1 MKKIAFVIAFLLSVT
16 LTAQE
21 NTSWGS
27 YFSYNNIVDMT
38 QSGSR
43 VYAGGE
49 SAMFYQNVINGE
61 LKTITSVDGLKA
73 EGITAIHYSS
83 TYNKTL
89 VGSSNGLL
97 LIVNADNTINT
108 KIDIIEETTI
118 AANIKKINNISEYNG
133 IAYISCDFGIATLN
147 MNTLQFGDSYYIG
160 PGGQKIKVFQTAV
173 VNNTIYAAT
182 ENNGLRS
189 AGLDNPNLVDFSQW
203 TETSSGNWLTATS
216 HSDRLVA
223 SYINNTVVVY
233 FPDENIFGVLA
244 TGSRAITDL
253 NSSGTYLVATSETDV
268 FVFNAGLQVVAHV
281 TQIPNHDVTFTSGSV
296 VNERLY
302 IGTREQGV
310 FSAPLNNTFSFTNI
324 TPAGPEQNE
333 IFSMHKANNALWTVY
348 GAYSYAHNPY
358 PLKYAGV
365 SRLAEDGWFTL
376 SNEEVFSAASI
387 SDVITSPNNES
398 IVYASSYHSG
408 LVKIEGDAPALLYN
422 NTNTGNNSNGL
433 ETMNTGGEPSIRI
446 NSLAFDGNGSLWMT
460 NSRVERPLK
469 VLRSNNSWV
478 SYDFTEITSNT
489 TGDDYEQIVI
499 DRNNTKWI
507 ATRLSGLVAFNENL
521 NNKSIVINASE
532 GNLPDRYVKSLAID
546 NNNRLWIGTVRGLR
560 VLPSVESFTTESE
573 LTTNAIIIT
582 DDDLAQELMYEQT
595 VTAIEVDGSNNKWL
609 GTTAGAFLVSPDGQR
624 TLFHFTKDNSPLPSN
639 IINDIAIDQAT
650 GEVFFATERGL
661 VSYKGTSTA
670 GEDNL
675 NNVYVYPN
683 PVRPGF
689 DGEVKISGLM
699 DNVNLK
705 ITDIE
710 GNLVFEATSEGGTV
724 TWDTS
729 AFGRYKVRSGV
740 YMIFI
745 ASDDGTK
752 TKVKKVMIVR

>member
-1 MKKIAFVIAFLLSVT
+1 MKKIAFVITLLLSVT
-16 LTAQE
+16 LTAQQ

-27 YFSYNNIVDMT
+27 YFSYNSIVDMT
-38 QSGSR
+38 QSGDR
-43 VYAGGE
+43 VYAAGE
-49 SAMFYQNVINGE
+49 SALFYQNVNNGE

-73 EGITAIHYSS
+73 EGITAIHYSRA
-83 TYNKTL
+83 YNKTL
-89 VGSSNGLL
+89 VGNSNGLL
-97 LIVNADNTINT
+97 LIINADNTINT
-108 KIDIIEETTI
+108 KIEIIQETTI
-118 AANIKKINNISEYNG
+118 AANIKRINNISEYNG

-173 VNNTIYAAT
+173 VDNVIYAAT

-189 AGLDNPNLVDFSQW
+189 ASVGNPNLVDFSQW
-203 TETSSGNWLTATS
+203 VEASPGNWLTATS
-216 HSDRLVA
+216 HSERLVA
-223 SYINNTVVVY
+223 SYINNSVLVY
-233 FPDENIFGVLA
+233 FPVENFFGVLA
-244 TGSRAITDL
+244 TGTRPVTDL
-253 NSSGTYLVATSETDV
+253 NSSGSYLVATSEADV

-296 VNERLY
+296 INERLY
-302 IGTREQGV
+302 IGTREEGV

-324 TPAGPEQNE
+324 TPSGPERNE

-348 GAYSYAHNPY
+348 GAYDYNHNPF
-358 PLKYAGV
+358 PLRFNGV
-365 SRLAEDGWFTL
+365 SRLSADGWFTL
-376 SNEEVFSAASI
+376 TNEEVFSAASI

-408 LVKIEGDAPALLYN
+408 LVKIEGEAPALLYN
-422 NTNTGNNSNGL
+422 NTNTGNNGL
-433 ETMNTGGEPSIRI
+433 ESMNTGGEPSIRI

-460 NSRVERPLK
+460 NSRVEKPLK
-469 VLRSNNSWV
+469 VLRNNNTWV

-507 ATRLSGLVAFNENL
+507 ATRLSGVVAFNENL

-560 VLPSVESFTTESE
+560 VLPSVESFTTENE

-595 VTAIEVDGSNNKWL
+595 VTDIEVDGSNNKWL
-609 GTTAGAFLVSPDGQR
+609 GTTSGAFLVSPDGQR
-624 TLFHFTKDNSPLPSN
+624 TLFHFTKENSPLPSN

-650 GEVFFATERGL
+650 GEVFFATDRGM
-661 VSYKGTSTA
+661 VSYKGTSTS

-710 GNLVFEATSEGGTV
+710 GNLVFETTSEGGTV